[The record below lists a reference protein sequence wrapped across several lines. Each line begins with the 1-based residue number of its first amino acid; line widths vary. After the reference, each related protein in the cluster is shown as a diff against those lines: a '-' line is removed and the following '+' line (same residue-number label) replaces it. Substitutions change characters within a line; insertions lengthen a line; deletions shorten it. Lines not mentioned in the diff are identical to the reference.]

1 MNSNRPFSGL
11 LAVSQLHRSF
21 IVLEDGTIFA
31 GQQVGGSAEPRVG
44 EVVFNTS
51 HSGYEEIASDPSYLN
66 QIVVMTQPMQGNY
79 GSDRTTWE
87 SRKFWIQGFVCL
99 QVQNTKRNSSWLQT
113 LIENNVPVLTEID
126 TRKLVLKLRS
136 QGTPWGA
143 IVRAESESEARTLG
157 LSAIETKKVKESDWV
172 YLASRKQIE
181 DRPGKNPKGPRIA
194 VLDFGCKENILRELE
209 AKCSLLR
216 IFPSRTTPEVISSFS
231 PDGIMLT
238 NGPGDPASA
247 EVAPAT
253 VRSFLGHIPIFG
265 ICMGH
270 QILALALGA
279 KTYKLKFGHRGANHP
294 IKDLVLN
301 RIYMSSQNHGYAVDR
316 ESLPTTVGVT
326 HINLNDQS
334 VAGFYSESLKC
345 LGIQYH
351 PEASPGPHEARE
363 LFDYYFSIL
372 ARKSEGKSNDRLL
385 TV

>member
-1 MNSNRPFSGL
+1 MNSQFEKAFLVLQDGSVFSGKQIG
-11 LAVSQLHRSF
+11 QLESSTA
-21 IVLEDGTIFA
+21 TIN
-31 GQQVGGSAEPRVG
+31 EPQVG

-79 GSDRTTWE
+79 GADRRTWE
-87 SRKFWIQGFVCL
+87 SRKLWIQGFVCL
-99 QVQNTKRNSSWLQT
+99 QMQNSKQNSTWLRT
-113 LIENNVPVLTEID
+113 LIENDIPVLTEVD
-126 TRKLVLKLRS
+126 TRKLVLKLRN

-143 IVRAESESEARTLG
+143 IVNAENESDARKSG
-157 LSAIETKKVKESDWV
+157 LAAIEFKKIKETDWV
-172 YLASRKQIE
+172 YIASRKQIE
-181 DRPGKNPKGPRIA
+181 DRPGQNPKGPRIA

-209 AKCSLLR
+209 SRCSTLR
-216 IFPSRTTPEVISSFS
+216 IFPSRTNPEVIASWS

-238 NGPGDPASA
+238 NGPGDPACA
-247 EVAPAT
+247 EVAPNT
-253 VRSFLGHIPIFG
+253 VRAFLGHIPIFG

-301 RIYMSSQNHGYAVDR
+301 RIYMSSQNHGYAVDGAT
-316 ESLPTTVGVT
+316 LPNSVKVT

-363 LFDYYFSIL
+363 LFNYYFSIL
-372 ARKSEGKSNDRLL
+372 AQKFEAKKNDRIL